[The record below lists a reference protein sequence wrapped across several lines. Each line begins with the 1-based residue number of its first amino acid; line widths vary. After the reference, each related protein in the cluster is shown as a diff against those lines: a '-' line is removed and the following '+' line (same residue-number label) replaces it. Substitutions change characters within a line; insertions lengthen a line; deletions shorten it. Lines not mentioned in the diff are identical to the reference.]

1 MLAVLQYNLI
11 QFRLTDDQVF
21 NVQLKSHP
29 ELAYPAQRHGNT
41 KTYTPEE
48 LRDLVAYA
56 KHRNI
61 VMIPEINVP
70 GHAGAWAGIPGLI
83 VQCPKFICEKGY
95 GVPMNVTH
103 PKLRP
108 VLTDVLKEV
117 IDIFDNPP
125 FLHLGGDEVNM
136 AKPCFTEIGEKLSDY
151 SKFEKLLQEILRDI
165 AYPEEQ
171 VVRWEMTGQSS
182 LRRAGKIT
190 QFWFDVPGER
200 KESAGPF
207 FASGGLYFDFNEM
220 DMAWKVFLNTRRYYH
235 LNKGYHPLG
244 IIAGTFELDPQFWYD
259 RNVVGR
265 LLAVTMGAAME
276 VEVSNGSELYSQYM
290 KVCRQVGFDDALC
303 RYYGLPFV
311 KWKPFQDEWLGLRK
325 YWIEGICERLT
336 RVEVE
341 TKYVQPV
348 QGQSQ
353 HTMRDPRSIGAN
365 YFWNDFGSPF
375 NSTAKEVIDEKAE
388 DLMPLQRRLVNHSGI
403 IMDLSLDFQ
412 PPSVTGPII
421 RGIHSLGLNLIK
433 LRLVD
438 DFSFAYQSSV
448 QPTASYPLSTV
459 TRTDV
464 HPTIPIL
471 HRTLV
476 ADAAQ
481 HVSLSS
487 SLRADMYIC
496 SELTF
501 PLFALHFSRGSGLF
515 RKSVFPPILAA
526 GIG

>member
-1 MLAVLQYNLI
+1 MQDFLCAKFLISVIQLIRDQILAVLQYNLI

-21 NVQLKSHP
+21 NVKLKSQP
-29 ELAYPAQRHGNT
+29 DLAYPAQRHGNN

-56 KHRNI
+56 KSRKI

-70 GHAGAWAGIPGLI
+70 GHAGGWAGIPGLI
-83 VQCPKFICEKGY
+83 VQCPIFICEKGY

-108 VLTDVLKEV
+108 VLTDVLREV

-136 AKPCFTEIGEKLSDY
+136 AKPCFDEIGEKLSDY
-151 SKFEKLLQEILRDI
+151 SKFEQMLKMILLDI
-165 AYPEEQ
+165 EYPEEQ

-244 IIAGTFELDPQFWYD
+244 IIAGTFELDSQFWYD

-265 LLAVTMGAAME
+265 LLAVTMGASVE
-276 VEVSNGSELYSQYM
+276 VEVRNGAELYSQYM
-290 KVCRQVGFDDALC
+290 KVCRQVGFTDALC

-311 KWKPFQDEWLGLRK
+311 EWKTFQDEWLGLRK
-325 YWIEGICERLT
+325 EWIAGICERLT
-336 RVEVE
+336 RVEIE
-341 TKYVQPV
+341 RKYLQPDKRRS
-348 QGQSQ
+348 SQ
-353 HTMRDPRSIGAN
+353 TSDPRSIGAN
-365 YFWNDFGSPF
+365 CFWKDFGSPF
-375 NSTAKEVIDEKAE
+375 NGTAIEVRREKVFEQSENAE
-388 DLMPLQRRLVNHSGI
+388 DLAPLQSRLVNHTGI
-403 IMDLSLDFQ
+403 TMDLSLDDQ
-412 PPSVTGPII
+412 PPKVTGPII
-421 RGIHSLGLNLIK
+421 RIVHSLGFNLIK

-448 QPTASYPLSTV
+448 QPTASYPVSTRILV
-459 TRTDV
+459 RQ
-464 HPTIPIL
+464 TIPVL
-471 HRTLV
+471 SQTLV

-481 HVSLSS
+481 FVSLPSPS
-487 SLRADMYIC
+487 
-496 SELTF
+496 
-501 PLFALHFSRGSGLF
+501 
-515 RKSVFPPILAA
+515 IL
-526 GIG
+526 